1 MIKKALQVSL
11 IFWTTVS
18 FALYGQQDSSIVNI
32 PSYWFPVSKYVIKP
46 IALSSNN
53 LIMPADSS
61 TYESRGLIKL
71 PFIVIKKTEVAKDWS
86 AIELKGI
93 IQGKSYSV
101 PFIAPVEW
109 YFDKRI
115 QINRKIALTK
125 TINDTSRSI
134 VSQSQFLQ
142 DNRGS
147 GVEFIGVNVG
157 QLGRVSLSARGN
169 VTVKGNLVFQDQE
182 LIRSKVS
189 ETRNTHLKFDQMQ
202 RISVEG
208 KVGERISVNVD
219 HDSERDFNWENNIR
233 INYKGKEDDIIQS
246 VDAGNVSLSLPGSQ
260 SLMGSANHQGLFGVK
275 TTSKFG
281 PMDVTAIASVV
292 NTEKKSEQ
300 YKGTSESQTQQI
312 KDYNYV
318 KNQYFFIH
326 EWFRNGTQTTLS
338 GAPVQIPSFYPLK
351 EGLHQIGNVV
361 IRNFELYQLD
371 QSTNSETNPGT
382 AFADL
387 QLPEESNDQ
396 TGNFKRLEQGQDYT
410 LSEDLGFIR
419 LRQKATDE
427 VIGCTYVIADRISG
441 DTLYVVGEGVS
452 ATNDALKLKMLKP
465 RNLNP
470 SHPVWP
476 LMFKNVY
483 YLGTNNINKE
493 GFDLRIVNDR
503 LTVPS
508 HLNAQG
514 NPYITIFG
522 LDSLNESGIRTAD
535 QKIDLTN
542 PNIINLVNGEI
553 FFPAFHPFASDT
565 IVDGNQTAELKGSL
579 GEGMMY
585 FSTQRT
591 QISNDSR
598 FTIEVDYS
606 NQSST
611 INLGFMIV
619 EGSEQVSRGG
629 VPLKRGI
636 DYQVD
641 YFSGTIVLSDN
652 IDPNAELNVTYDRHQ
667 FVNFDKKTILGVR
680 SQMDFGENSFIGG
693 TALYYNQSIM
703 NEKVEVGYE
712 PMRNFMFGVNGR
724 FKQDLP
730 FVTRSVDKMPFIETD
745 KQSGISFE
753 GEFAQIL
760 PNPNPISN
768 TATGDPNGVAFIDDF
783 EGSKRTTSI
792 PILRRFWR
800 EASAPLDLLT
810 GAPLSQY
817 KRAKLRWFNPFAQ
830 IRTKDI
836 WPNLSTSIQAQ
847 NETTDILVL
856 RYNKRSHQDAVPN
869 DSLWSGIITPF
880 HSGDYDQTQT
890 KFFEIWLQ
898 GEGATVSIDLG
909 QISEDRDGNGAL
921 NTEDIPVGGLIGDGI
936 LDDEEDVGLDG
947 CSDEYENGWGGCL
960 DPLGASYADYLA
972 LGEEI
977 IINANNDILLDDPND
992 DNWEYVEGSNDYTKI
1007 NGTEN
1012 NALDAGRYPDTE
1024 DLDRTGFLD
1033 RTNDYFTKSFSL
1045 SDTTYLAGQTKT
1057 KNGELT
1063 GWKLYRIPLVDFE
1076 ATSTIKEKSW
1086 DNIHHLRLRLGN
1098 TDQTTTV
1105 YVAKIELVGNEW
1117 QELGIASDTSGVYS
1131 KENADSVFAISVIN
1145 TDDNASYKPPQGV
1158 QGEFDR
1164 INQIRSKEQSLVM
1177 KFNELPSNT
1186 SGAAMKTLMSLSG
1199 ERAQSYLS
1207 YDRMKM
1213 YVHGSSPWI
1222 TNEKSDVQMFM
1233 RFGFGE
1239 NYYEISQPVYDG
1251 WDESL
1256 GRNSVNL
1263 DLKWLTALKLQD
1275 STSIKKYN
1283 SSDIFRDSTDSKEYL
1298 FTDELGIETGKAIK
1312 IKGQPSLNRIQYF
1325 IVGVKNLSGIP
1336 ISGEVWLDELR
1347 LSGVKRDKGVSMRLQ
1362 SRFNVADLVNTSFAY
1377 RRQDA
1382 DFHTLQR
1389 RLGSNRSNESLNIN
1403 AGFNLDKL
1411 MPSEWGIKVPVST
1424 SFAQAINKPKYLPG
1438 QDVLV
1443 DQSSPPDSILNINNS
1458 LSMNISASKTSK
1470 SDNKIIKYSLDKIKT
1485 RFSMSRRLASNEI
1498 QKEVLNESYSGG
1510 LSYALPFGRNNYV
1523 MPLKWMSSIPWLGEK
1538 LGSTHL
1544 YYTPSAL
1551 NATINYNEQL
1561 SQRTPRKGEKSP
1573 DDYNF
1578 GLSQS
1583 YIMDYKLTE
1592 MITTKYSRSINSNM
1606 AESRGYQLNS
1616 IMKGDVGF
1624 ISDINENFN
1633 SSFSPVIF
1641 DWLKPSFS
1649 YSSNYRWNKSRD
1661 KNIEGSNISS
1671 QLRLSS
1677 GVTLSP
1683 TRLVEIFYKPTTA
1696 TSSPTRKP
1704 KRTSSSRARRRV
1716 PGKPISEEDTGFDES
1731 SQAVEEEKPKKEKK
1745 KKENKILNSMYGL
1758 TKKFSPIN
1766 ISYNENFNKTGLG
1779 VLGETPF
1786 AYRLGFERNHGLEH
1800 SSQVGSNTGN
1810 FDRKRDFSIRSGVS
1824 LTRMINVAF
1833 NYAQNVS
1840 SNLRGSGL
1848 EQRSVSRDYLS
1859 YGQYLEN
1866 GFPFVGWSI
1875 RLTGLE
1881 RNKFISKYV
1890 NSLSFDH
1897 ATTGKESRSWQFDQ
1911 FSGPPISFF
1920 AIDDFISAFRENQ
1933 RTSRVN
1939 MNFAPLVG
1947 ATIALKKGVS
1957 INMRHNRT
1965 MSKEITANGGQKI
1978 FNDQSYLISAN
1989 YAHKGGFNIPLP
2001 FFDNYKVNN
2010 QVNFTFNF
2018 DMNKNRTLQKAQ
2030 EAVKFA
2036 ETTFTTS
2043 WKSGFRLTYS
2053 FSKSVS
2059 GSMVWEYREN
2069 DSKHTGKKVDR
2080 DFGFD
2085 VNLAIRG

>member
-1 MIKKALQVSL
+1 MIN
-11 IFWTTVS
+11 
-18 FALYGQQDSSIVNI
+18 GQQETSTLDLPEHWYSTSR
-32 PSYWFPVSKYVIKP
+32 YVIRPFKQQVF
-46 IALSSNN
+46 ILSA
-53 LIMPADSS
+53 PQDS
-61 TYESRGLIKL
+61 TQYQNRNLIKL
-71 PFIVIKKTEVAKDWS
+71 PFIVIYNTKISRDWS
-86 AIELKGI
+86 TIEITGKV
-93 IQGKSYSV
+93 QGRSYST
-101 PFIAPVEW
+101 PFTAPLEW
-109 YFDKRI
+109 YVNKKI
-115 QINRKIALTK
+115 QLNRKTALIK
-125 TINDTSRSI
+125 AINDTSKAI
-134 VSQSQFLQ
+134 ASQSQFLL
-142 DNRGS
+142 DNRGR
-147 GVEFIGVNVG
+147 GIEVIGMDVG

-260 SLMGSANHQGLFGVK
+260 SLMGSASHQGLFGVK

-281 PMDVTAIASVV
+281 PMAVTAIASVV

-312 KDYNYV
+312 KDYSYIQ
-318 KNQYFFIH
+318 NQYFFIH
-326 EWFRNGTQTTLS
+326 EWFRNGATTSLS
-338 GAPVQIPSFYPLK
+338 GVPVQIPPFYPLK
-351 EGLHQIGNVV
+351 EGLHQIGNIV

-387 QLPEESNDQ
+387 ENPEESNDQ
-396 TGNFKRLEQGQDYT
+396 TGNYKRLEQGQDYT

-427 VIGCTYVIADRISG
+427 VIGCTYVIADRITG
-441 DTLYVVGEGVS
+441 DTLSIVGEGITS
-452 ATNDALKLKMLKP
+452 TNDALKLKMLKP
-465 RNLNP
+465 RNLSP

-493 GFDLRIVNDR
+493 GFELRIINDR

-508 HLNAQG
+508 HLDTQG
-514 NPYITIFG
+514 NPYITLFG

-542 PNIINLVNGEI
+542 PNIINLMDGEL
-553 FFPAFHPFASDT
+553 FLPAFHPFAADT
-565 IVDGNQTAELKGSL
+565 VPDGNKANGLKGSL
-579 GEGMMY
+579 GEGKMY
-585 FSTQRT
+585 LSTQRT

-619 EGSEQVSRGG
+619 EGSEQVTRGG

-641 YFSGTIVLSDN
+641 YFSGTIILSDS
-652 IDPNAELNVTYDRHQ
+652 IDPNAQLDVTYDRHQ
-667 FVNFDKKTILGVR
+667 YVNFDKKTILGIR

-712 PMRNFMFGVNGR
+712 PMRNFMFGLNGR
-724 FKQDLP
+724 FKKDLP
-730 FVTRSVDKMPFIETD
+730 AITRTLDKMPIIDTD
-745 KQSGISFE
+745 KPSGISFE

-760 PNPNPISN
+760 PNPNPIN
-768 TATGDPNGVAFIDDF
+768 NKATGDPNGVAFIDDF

-800 EASAPLDLLT
+800 EASAPVDLLT
-810 GAPLSQY
+810 GAPLDQL

-856 RYNKRSHQDAVPN
+856 RYNKRDHQENTPN
-869 DSLWSGIITPF
+869 DSLWSGIISPF

-909 QISEDRDGNGAL
+909 QISEDRDGDGKL

-936 LDDEEDVGLDG
+936 LDDEEDIGLDG
-947 CSDEYENGWGGCL
+947 CSDEFENGWGSCL
-960 DPLGASYADYLA
+960 DPLGPSYKDYLA
-972 LGEEI
+972 LGEATM
-977 IINANNDILLDDPND
+977 INANNDVDSNDPND
-992 DNWEYVEGSNDYTKI
+992 DDWEYTEGSNDYTKI
-1007 NGTEN
+1007 NGTEE

-1033 RTNDYFTKSFSL
+1033 RTNDYFTKSFAL
-1045 SDTTYLAGQTKT
+1045 SDTTYLAGETK
-1057 KNGELT
+1057 KDGLPT
-1063 GWKLYRIPLVDFE
+1063 GWKLYRIPLIDFE
-1076 ATSTIKEKSW
+1076 TTNPLNNKSW
-1086 DNIHHLRLRLGN
+1086 DNIHHLRLRLSN
-1098 TDQTTTV
+1098 TTKPTTI
-1105 YVAKIELVGNEW
+1105 YIAKIELVGNEW
-1117 QELGIASDTSGVYS
+1117 QELGIASDTSEVYS
-1131 KENADSVFAISVIN
+1131 KENADSIFAISVVN
-1145 TDDNASYKPPQGV
+1145 TDDNANYKPPAGV

-1177 KFNELPSNT
+1177 KFNELPGNM

-1213 YVHGSSPWI
+1213 YIYGSSPWI
-1222 TNEKSDVQMFM
+1222 TNEKTDVKMFM
-1233 RFGFGE
+1233 RFGFGD

-1251 WDESL
+1251 WDESTN
-1256 GRNSVNL
+1256 RNSINI
-1263 DLKWLTALKLQD
+1263 DLKWLTSLKLQD
-1275 STSIKKYN
+1275 STSVNKYLAT
-1283 SSDIFRDSTDSKEYL
+1283 DIYKDSTNIKEYL
-1298 FTDELGIETGKAIK
+1298 FTDELGIETGKSIK
-1312 IKGQPSLNRIQYF
+1312 VKGQPSLNRIQF
-1325 IVGVKNLSGIP
+1325 FVVGVKNLSNIP

-1362 SRFNVADLVNTSFAY
+1362 SRFNLADLINTSVAY

-1382 DFHTLQR
+1382 DFHMLQK
-1389 RLGSNRSNESLNIN
+1389 RLGSNQSNESLNIN
-1403 AGFNLDKL
+1403 AGFNLDRL
-1411 MPSEWGIKVPVST
+1411 LPSEWGIKIPVST
-1424 SFAQAINKPKYLPG
+1424 NFANAINKPKFFPG

-1458 LSMNISASKTSK
+1458 MSMTVSASKTSK
-1470 SDNKIIKYSLDKIKT
+1470 SDNKIIKYTLDRLKT
-1485 RFSMSRRLASNEI
+1485 RFSLNRRSASNEI
-1498 QKEVLNESYSGG
+1498 QKEILNETYSGG

-1523 MPLKWMSSIPWLGEK
+1523 MPLKWMSSVPWIGEK
-1538 LGSTHL
+1538 IGKTHL
-1544 YYTPSAL
+1544 YYTPTAV
-1551 NATINYNEQL
+1551 NASVNYNEQL
-1561 SQRTPRKGEKSP
+1561 SQRTPRRGEKSP

-1578 GLSQS
+1578 GLNQS
-1583 YIMDYKLTE
+1583 YNMDYKLTE
-1592 MITTKYSRSINSNM
+1592 IISTKYNRSINSNM
-1606 AESRGYQLNS
+1606 TDSRGYQINS
-1616 IMKGDVGF
+1616 IMKGNVGF
-1624 ISDINENFN
+1624 ISDITENFN
-1633 SSFSPVIF
+1633 SSFSPALF

-1683 TRLVEIFYKPTTA
+1683 TRLVELFYKPSNSRGSA
-1696 TSSPTRKP
+1696 VQKPTRN
-1704 KRTSSSRARRRV
+1704 TSTRSRRRT
-1716 PGKPISEEDTGFDES
+1716 PGKPISEEDSGFDVS
-1731 SQAVEEEKPKKEKK
+1731 SQQNDDTSSKDKEKK
-1745 KKENKILNSMYGL
+1745 KDNRVLKSMYNI
-1758 TKKFSPIN
+1758 TKKFSPVN

-1779 VLGETPF
+1779 VIGEAPF
-1786 AYRLGFERNHGLEH
+1786 AYRLGMERDHGLNH

-1810 FDRKRDFSIRSGVS
+1810 FDRKRDFSIRSGLS
-1824 LTRMINVAF
+1824 LTRMINISF

-1859 YGQYLEN
+1859 YGSFLEN
-1866 GFPFVGWSI
+1866 GFPFVGWSV

-1911 FSGPPISFF
+1911 FAGPPISFF
-1920 AIDDFISAFRENQ
+1920 AIDDFISNYSDNQ

-1939 MNFAPLVG
+1939 MNFTPLIG
-1947 ATIALKKGVS
+1947 ATVALKKGVS
-1957 INMRHNRT
+1957 LNMRHNRT
-1965 MSKEITANGGQKI
+1965 LSKEITANGGQKI
-1978 FNDQSYLISAN
+1978 FNDQSYLLSAN
-1989 YAHKGGFNIPLP
+1989 YAHKGGFSIPVP

-2030 EAVKFA
+2030 EATKFA
-2036 ETTFTTS
+2036 ETTFTSS
-2043 WKSGFRLTYS
+2043 WKSGLRLTYS